1 MTYLYCLIIKEW
13 RLERRHP
20 IIADKDEKKLLFNQ
34 LMIHKTGKSFDFT
47 DKMVATSFILN

>member
-1 MTYLYCLIIKEW
+1 MPDYKRMEIGKGDTSIIT
-13 RLERRHP
+13 
-20 IIADKDEKKLLFNQ
+20 DKDEKKLLFNQ